1 MQRNER
7 AGYAGSLAAANP
19 GLSGRFHF
27 WLGGSGRRYA
37 TTRYAPGAVPPYDLA
52 VALFLKREAEGLR
65 VLEIAAN
72 LTGSVA
78 PEGTDEIH
86 VHVVERVEAL
96 AFAHRDLRA
105 LVDGSLRP
113 KPVSTGDKIIRFYPR
128 HAA

>member
-1 MQRNER
+1 MQRLDR

-37 TTRYAPGAVPPYDLA
+37 TTVYAPDKVPPYDLA
-52 VALFLKREAEGLR
+52 VALFVKREAEGPR
-65 VLEIAAN
+65 VLAISAGLAAE
-72 LTGSVA
+72 TA

-86 VHVVERVEAL
+86 IHMVERVEAL
-96 AFAHRDLRA
+96 AFAHRDLR
-105 LVDGSLRP
+105 SLIESDSRP
-113 KPVSTGDKIIRFYPR
+113 KPVVTGEKIIRFYPR